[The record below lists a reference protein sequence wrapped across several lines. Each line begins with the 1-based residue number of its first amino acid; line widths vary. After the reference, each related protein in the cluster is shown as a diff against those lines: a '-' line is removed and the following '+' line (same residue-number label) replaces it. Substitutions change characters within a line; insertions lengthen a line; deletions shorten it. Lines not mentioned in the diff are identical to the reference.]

1 MSTER
6 IPITKDMLV
15 GDSIQS
21 KNNLT
26 DILESIN
33 SSNFEALGNDKR
45 HAIEDAFIR
54 RYASLWSLK
63 YRTLKGKPM
72 TYKSKSN
79 PFANRPWQQ
88 QILDDSHP
96 NKVVEKSRQLGL
108 SETSVTELIHF
119 LAMHDNTK
127 AMYTFPTYTQMQD
140 FSVSRISP
148 VFKSNPVLQDLLSKE
163 VNNVGMKKVGN
174 SYLFMRSS
182 SSGSIGEGV
191 DTDCAYFDELDR
203 MPSNVFEAFA
213 EGLKSSQYGLVR
225 RWSTPTTPGFGV
237 NALYQKTDQMR
248 YIHTCQHCGHKQFL
262 TAEDNIFQV
271 NPNGVNNASQEIE
284 DGTFIIGCSKCHR
297 ELDRWEEGVWVPTY
311 PSIKEMRGYHI
322 SQLDATW
329 ISADDIMR
337 RKFNYSSKQLFY
349 NYVLGE
355 PYANE
360 GLIIYENDVKN
371 CIRIPKEVVSRT
383 SEYVGIAAGIDWGEP
398 SWLVVLGLRSN
409 GSIDVLNIYW
419 AESNPVKPLAD
430 AAMLTAIL
438 RAYKPNIIVAD
449 AGYGADKNSYMYT
462 QFPNAFYACQWQTS
476 KDSRAR
482 IKFIDQWNERA
493 REVNVDKT
501 VKIQRTLH
509 AVKNATLGL
518 FPWGEKAD
526 ILAKHLNNT
535 RILDDEDNGIVFQK
549 AVRVGPDHTVCSLT
563 YAMIGMDK
571 LTNYSIAL
579 NSGFR
584 AEFI

>member
-1 MSTER
+1 MMSEDLLK
-6 IPITKDMLV
+6 KDSQSSRTVEDIVNEIKELDVNCDPRHLV
-15 GDSIQS
+15 
-21 KNNLT
+21 
-26 DILESIN
+26 
-33 SSNFEALGNDKR
+33 
-45 HAIEDAFIR
+45 EDAFIR

-63 YRTLKGKPM
+63 YRTLKGKTI
-72 TYKSKSN
+72 TYKSTTN
-79 PFANRPWQQ
+79 PFANRPWQR
-88 QILDDSHP
+88 QILDDNHP

-108 SETSVTELIHF
+108 SEVSVTELIHF
-119 LAMHDNTK
+119 LAVHSNTK

-140 FSVSRISP
+140 FSVSRIAP
-148 VFKSNPVLQDLLSKE
+148 VFKGNPVLQSLLSKE
-163 VNNVGMKKVGN
+163 VNNVGMKKVGD
-174 SYLFMRSS
+174 SYMFMRSS

-203 MPSNVFEAFA
+203 MPNNVFEAFA
-213 EGLKSSQYGLVR
+213 EGLKSSAYGYVR
-225 RWSTPTTPGFGV
+225 RWSTPTTPGFGI
-237 NALYQKTDQMR
+237 NALYQKSNQMR
-248 YIHTCQHCGHKQFL
+248 YIHTCPHCGHKQFL
-262 TAEDNIFQV
+262 TPEDNIIQI
-271 NPNGVNNASQEIE
+271 NPKGVNNITQEIE
-284 DGTFIIGCSKCHR
+284 DGTFIIGCKKCKR
-297 ELDRWEEGVWVPTY
+297 EMDRWKEGEWVATE

-329 ISADDIMR
+329 IKADDIMR

-360 GLIIYENDVKN
+360 GLIIYEQDVKN
-371 CIRIPKEVVSRT
+371 CIRIPKEVTSRT

-398 SWLVVLGLRSN
+398 SWMVLLGLKPN
-409 GSIDVLNIYW
+409 GQIDILSIYW
-419 AESNPVKPLAD
+419 AESNPTQPLAD
-430 AAMLTAIL
+430 ASMMAAIL
-438 RAYKPNIIVAD
+438 RAYQPNIIVAD

-462 QFPNAFYACQWQTS
+462 QFPNAFYACQWTTS

-509 AVKNATLGL
+509 SIKNATLGL
-518 FPWGEKAD
+518 FPWNEKTQ

-535 RILDDEDNGIVFQK
+535 RILDDEDDGIIFQR
-549 AVRVGPDHTVCSLT
+549 AVRVGADHTVCSLT